1 MNIHSL
7 NDLGESN
14 NNNNNGNN
22 NNISNNNENN
32 ENNQNNQLF
41 LAGMNPDNPNESFFE
56 FLFPKNIC
64 KLKTMSFLLIC
75 VLIIIY
81 IIQLIVYY
89 SLFKPNGYRWS
100 CLLYRFGALEL
111 SSISNYYQFFRLI
124 TSMITHNNFLH
135 LFSNCL
141 SIAFIG
147 FYAEYELQN
156 STNYLLLF
164 FISGIIGNFF
174 SLLFSFKN
182 ISVGSSGAILGL
194 CAYYLLYFI
203 LNWNNI
209 SKSMKCCTIIFFS
222 IIFFN
227 LFSGVTE
234 GSKIVDIYSHIGGFL
249 GGLAF
254 SMFLTYR
261 SQVLYRFNQSFMK
274 LLYYLSIIFL
284 VALPIASLIVI
295 ILREVSDTCQFI
307 CKKFL

>member
-1 MNIHSL
+1 MNIHTL
-7 NDLGESN
+7 NDLGGN
-14 NNNNNGNN
+14 NNNNINNDNN
-22 NNISNNNENN
+22 NVSNNND
-32 ENNQNNQLF
+32 NNQNNQFF
-41 LAGMNPDNPNESFFE
+41 LAGMNPDNPNESFLE

-64 KLKTMSFLLIC
+64 KLKTISFLFIC
-75 VLIIIY
+75 SLTIVY

-111 SSISNYYQFFRLI
+111 SSITNYYQFFRLI
-124 TSMITHNNFLH
+124 TSIIAHNNFLH

-209 SKSMKCCTIIFFS
+209 SKSMKCCTIIFFT

-227 LFSGVTE
+227 LLSGVTE
-234 GSKIVDIYSHIGGFL
+234 GSKNVDIYSHIGGFL

-261 SQVLYRFNQSFMK
+261 SQVLYRFSQSIMK
-274 LLYYLSIIFL
+274 LLYYFSIVFL
-284 VALPIASLIVI
+284 VFLPIASIIVI
-295 ILREVSDTCQFI
+295 IFRDVPDSSEFI